1 MARAAFYGRFSS
13 KNQRE
18 ESIDAQSRAAKEF
31 AQKNDYEIVA
41 EYADKAK
48 SGTSDKRPEFL
59 RMIKDAEKGEFECI
73 IVHKLDRF
81 SRNKYDSAMYK
92 RKLKQFGVRLI
103 SITEKLDDS
112 PESIILE
119 SVIEGMAE
127 YYSKN
132 LARETMK

>member
-13 KNQRE
+13 NNQRE
-18 ESIDAQSRAAKEF
+18 ESIGAQLREAKDF
-31 AQKNDYEIVA
+31 AQKNSYEIVA

-59 RMIKDAEKGEFECI
+59 RMIEDTEKGNFDYV

-92 RKLKQFGVRLI
+92 KSLSNVG
-103 SITEKLDDS
+103 
-112 PESIILE
+112 
-119 SVIEGMAE
+119 
-127 YYSKN
+127 
-132 LARETMK
+132 